1 MTNSI
6 TLREVTASDLPIF
19 FEHQSDSEAN
29 RMAAFP
35 ARDKDAFTAHWEKIL
50 HDKACVIRA
59 IVFAGSVA
67 GNIVSW
73 GQSGDRKVGYW
84 IGKTYWGQGI
94 ASAALALFLGH
105 ENMRPLKAHV
115 AKHNAAS
122 IRVLQKCGFT
132 ISGEE
137 PYHDADGSQGAELTL
152 TLGANRRG
160 EGQVP

>member
-1 MTNSI
+1 
-6 TLREVTASDLPIF
+6 
-19 FEHQSDSEAN
+19 
-29 RMAAFP
+29 
-35 ARDKDAFTAHWEKIL
+35 
-50 HDKACVIRA
+50 
-59 IVFAGSVA
+59 
-67 GNIVSW
+67 
-73 GQSGDRKVGYW
+73 
-84 IGKTYWGQGI
+84 
-94 ASAALALFLGH
+94 
-105 ENMRPLKAHV
+105 V